1 LNKQIKRAMEGV
13 YQFPIK
19 GRTEKPRAKGLTM
32 VIDMGSGLNETRDF
46 LDYAGRYID
55 MFKIS
60 SGTAA
65 LYSDTLLREKIEIIH
80 SYDIEVE
87 AGGSHYE
94 VANWKGVRGKYF
106 HSLLEIGFDVVE
118 IADGH
123 LPIADKER
131 LKSIKEA
138 KDLGL
143 KVATE
148 IGKKETSKNIKAPT
162 IIQQFN
168 EDINA
173 GSDYIIIEGKASG
186 MEVGIFDE
194 KGNINDEE
202 LTEIVNGIKNL
213 DMVIWEAPLRMQ
225 EQSLILRF
233 GPNVNLGNI
242 FPKEVY
248 PLELMRNG
256 LMLMPL
262 INVYNEE
269 QGNRSNKLN

>member
-1 LNKQIKRAMEGV
+1 VNKLKKRSMEEV

-19 GRTEKPRAKGLTM
+19 GRTEKPRSNGLTM
-32 VIDMGSGLNETRDF
+32 VIDMGSGLSETRD
-46 LDYAGRYID
+46 LLEYAGRYID
-55 MFKIS
+55 IFKIS

-65 LYSDTLLREKIEIIH
+65 LYDEKILREKINIIH
-80 SYDIEVE
+80 SYNIEIE

-94 VANWKGVRGKYF
+94 VANWKGARKTYYLK
-106 HSLLEIGFDVVE
+106 LLDLGIDVVE

-123 LPIADKER
+123 LPITYEER
-131 LKSIKEA
+131 INSIKEA
-138 KDLGL
+138 KELGL

-148 IGKKETSKNIKAPT
+148 IGKKEPSKNIYAPT
-162 IIQQFN
+162 IVQQYN
-168 EDINA
+168 EDTEA

-194 KGNINDEE
+194 KGAINNEE
-202 LTEIVNGIKNL
+202 LEEIVDGIPNL
-213 DMVIWEAPLRMQ
+213 DKVIWEAPLRLQ

-262 INVYNEE
+262 INAYNKE
-269 QGNRSNKLN
+269 QQNRRND

>member
-1 LNKQIKRAMEGV
+1 MLTKRGMDGV
-13 YQFPIK
+13 YKFPIT
-19 GRTEKPRAKGLTM
+19 GRTENPRTSGLTM
-32 VIDMGSGLNETRDF
+32 VIDMGSGLDETRDF
-46 LDYAGRYID
+46 LDYAGRYVD

-65 LYSDTLLREKIEIIH
+65 LYSEAVLKKKVKMIR
-80 SYDIEVE
+80 SYGIKVE

-94 VANWKGVRGKYF
+94 VANWKGVRKEYF
-106 HSLLEIGFDVVE
+106 QRLLDLGFDVVE

-123 LPIADKER
+123 LPLTDLER
-131 LKSIKEA
+131 QNSIKEA
-138 KDLGL
+138 KNLNL

-148 IGKKETSKNIKAPT
+148 IGKKEPSKNIKAPT

-168 EDINA
+168 KDIDA
-173 GSDYIIIEGKASG
+173 GSDYVIIEGKASG

-194 KGNINDEE
+194 KGNINEEE
-202 LTEIVNGIKNL
+202 LSVIVKGIHDLNKI
-213 DMVIWEAPLRMQ
+213 IWEAPLRMQ
-225 EQSLILRF
+225 EQALILRF

-242 FPKEVY
+242 FPQEVY

-262 INVYNEE
+262 INAYNKER
-269 QGNRSNKLN
+269 NIK